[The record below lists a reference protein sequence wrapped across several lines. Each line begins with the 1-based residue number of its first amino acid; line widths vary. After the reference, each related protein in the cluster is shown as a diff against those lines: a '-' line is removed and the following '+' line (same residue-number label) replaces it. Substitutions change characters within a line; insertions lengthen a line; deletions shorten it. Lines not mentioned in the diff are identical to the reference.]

1 MNISSDVYK
10 VWSPALAQSIS
21 EVTQGREMYHQANPG
36 VPNQGQ
42 RHVCVSRTPHGAPER
57 GIPGDF
63 CKMPRP
69 VGLGMTLGQTE
80 SALGGRDRLGE
91 EPRGRRPHQS
101 AHGAINYKKGH
112 GPRPEKKEALCLYHM
127 WTWASHGI
135 LAWLSGVFASSSLAV
150 SFLDLPG
157 PQFPHLCPGEREGH
171 RASSAF

>member
-10 VWSPALAQSIS
+10 VWSPALAQSTS

-57 GIPGDF
+57 GISGDF

-101 AHGAINYKKGH
+101 AHGAVTRRIARAPAREERSPLFVPHVDLGQ
-112 GPRPEKKEALCLYHM
+112 P
-127 WTWASHGI
+127 WD
-135 LAWLSGVFASSSLAV
+135 FSLAFWSV
-150 SFLDLPG
+150 CKLLFGRVLP
-157 PQFPHLCPGEREGH
+157 
-171 RASSAF
+171 